1 MIDVLIIGAG
11 PAGLSAAIYV
21 ERAGKSAVCLEALTV
36 GGQIVNTPEI
46 ENYPGIKKTSG
57 FEFSMALYEQ
67 STGLGAEIVY
77 EKAVNIEEN
86 PSADVDKNKTYK
98 VTTESGKTFEA
109 RSVIIATGAKNRHLG
124 ISREEELL
132 GKGIS
137 YCATCDGAF
146 FKGKDVAVNGGG
158 NTALEDALF
167 LSNYCNKVY
176 IIHRRDQFRGEPK
189 NLEALKDKDNIEYV
203 LDSTVVELRGDKAL
217 ESVMV
222 KNKKTEEVK
231 EIPVSGLFIAI
242 GQEPDNKDFS
252 DFVSLDEKGYIIS
265 DESCTINKSG
275 IFVAG
280 DCRTKKVRQLTTAAS
295 DGAVAALAACEY
307 LG

>member
-11 PAGLSAAIYV
+11 PAGLSAAIYA
-21 ERAGKSAVCLEALTV
+21 ERAGKHAVCLEALTV

-57 FEFSMALYEQ
+57 FEFSMALFEQ
-67 STGLGAEIVY
+67 ATELGAEIVY
-77 EKAVNIEEN
+77 EKAARIEEK
-86 PSADVDKNKTYK
+86 PGSDTDKCTYV
-98 VTTESGKTFEA
+98 VTTQSGKEFES
-109 RSVIIATGAKNRHLG
+109 RSVILATGAKNRHLG
-124 ISREEELL
+124 LAREEELL

-167 LSNYCNKVY
+167 LSNYCRKVY

-189 NLEALKDKDNIEYV
+189 NLEALKDKDNIEYI
-203 LDSTVVELRGDKAL
+203 LDSTVTELIGDDRL
-217 ESVMV
+217 EKIAV
-222 KNKKTEEVK
+222 KNKNTGDIK
-231 EIPVSGLFIAI
+231 ELPVSGLFIAI
-242 GQEPDNKDFS
+242 GQEPDNKPFAG
-252 DFVSLDEKGYIIS
+252 VVELDEKGYIKAN
-265 DESCTINKSG
+265 ESCKTQMSG
-275 IFVAG
+275 VFVAG
-280 DCRTKKVRQLTTAAS
+280 DCRTKAVRQLTTAAS

-307 LG
+307 IG

>member
-1 MIDVLIIGAG
+1 MKDVLIIGAG

-21 ERAGKSAVCLEALTV
+21 QRAGKSAMCLEALTV

-46 ENYPGIKKTSG
+46 QNYPGIKKTSG
-57 FEFSMALYEQ
+57 FEFSMALFEQ
-67 STGLGAEIVY
+67 ATELGAEIVY
-77 EKAVNIEEN
+77 EKAVKIEES
-86 PSADVDKNKTYK
+86 PSENGKPIYK
-98 VTTESGKTFEA
+98 VTTQSGKEFEA
-109 RSVIIATGAKNRHLG
+109 RAVIIATGAKNRHLG
-124 ISREEELL
+124 IAREEELL

-189 NLEALKDKDNIEYV
+189 NLEALKDKENIEYV
-203 LDSTVVELRGDKAL
+203 LDSTVEELKGDKAL
-217 ESVMV
+217 EAVVV
-222 KNKKTEEVK
+222 KNKLTQEAK

-242 GQEPDNKDFS
+242 GQEPDNNDFS
-252 DFVSLDEKGYIIS
+252 SVAELDDKGYIIS
-265 DESCTINKSG
+265 DESCTLSGNG

-307 LG
+307 IA